1 MSEVST
7 PSGEPS
13 IQAPVKSSRTRVLVI
28 MTVLIVVLIISNAY
42 IFITLNDQ
50 VNKLTADKTNLQSQ
64 VKNLTDIANLNK
76 TTIIVDNQTI
86 GQGAGS
92 YTSWTFSAQYAG
104 YVKVVVHTSTTTNT
118 YVQVIYNSHSVV
130 FDQTIAVGAGGTAVF
145 PVLPAQNIEVR
156 IGNTN
161 LIDTA
166 NERIT
171 ATFYY

>member
-1 MSEVST
+1 MIMVEMWIKMSIDRSM
-7 PSGEPS
+7 
-13 IQAPVKSSRTRVLVI
+13 KSSRTRVVVI
-28 MTVLIVVLIISNAY
+28 LSVLIVVLIILNAY
-42 IFITLNDQ
+42 IFMTLNEQ
-50 VNKLTADKTNLQSQ
+50 VNKLTADKTSLQSQ
-64 VKNLTDIANLNK
+64 VKNLTEIANLNK
-76 TTIIVDNQTI
+76 TTIIVDNQTM

-130 FDQTIAVGAGGTAVF
+130 FDQTITVGAGGTAVF
-145 PVLPAQNIEVR
+145 PVLPAQKIEVR

-171 ATFYY
+171 ASYYY